1 MSVNTSAG
9 SILRVSTGTPATFDV
24 AGYAALTYVIVGE
37 VTDLGE
43 FGREYNLVTHNPI
56 ATRGT
61 QKFKGSFNEGQMAI
75 QLGLDTDDS
84 GQALMKAASLIDGN
98 RSFSVTTQNG
108 DIYYFQAKVMSWKV
122 GVGNVDQIT
131 SANSVLELTTSD
143 GGIGVVVD
151 LSNAPDT
158 APTITAAPSITSAIA
173 GSPLAF
179 TPGSSIGNPT
189 PTNTYAARV
198 NGTIVASNITSGSYT
213 LGAGTAGQPV
223 VVVMTAANG
232 ISPNATANSP
242 SVNIAASTV
251 APTITVAPAITGTP
265 RQGQAITF
273 SAASATGTPAPT
285 LAYDL
290 LLNDVVALT
299 GITSGVTLYPAGSS
313 GQVPKIRATASNGTA
328 PNAVATSAAGPAVA
342 APFTAPSFTAN
353 PVILG
358 TPTAGQ
364 SVSWNA
370 ATATGNPAPTITYFA
385 ELDGVEGGT
394 AVTSGAY
401 TLPSDSAGK
410 TMRIVARAAN
420 GVSPNAVAFSA
431 PVTVQAAGPAPGA
444 VTFSG
449 QPVTFSGQ
457 AVTFGA

>member
-61 QKFKGSFNEGQMAI
+61 QKHKGSFNEGQMAI

-108 DIYYFQAKVMSWKV
+108 DVYYFQAKVMSWKV

-251 APTITVAPAITGTP
+251 APTITVAPAVTGTP
-265 RQGQAITF
+265 REGQAINF
-273 SAASATGTPAPT
+273 SAATATGTPAPT

-313 GQVPKIRATASNGTA
+313 GQVPKVRVTASNGTL

-342 APFTAPSFTAN
+342 APFTAPAFTSPPA
-353 PVILG
+353 ITG
-358 TPTAGQ
+358 TPTEGQ
-364 SVSWNA
+364 PITGTA
-370 ATATGNPAPTITYFA
+370 AVATGNPSPTITY
-385 ELDGVEGGT
+385 ELLLDDVLALSSVTLGATTYPAGSGGKVPKLRAT
-394 AVTSGAY
+394 ATNSQGSATS
-401 TLPSDSAGK
+401 TS
-410 TMRIVARAAN
+410 
-420 GVSPNAVAFSA
+420 
-431 PVTVQAAGPAPGA
+431 AAGP
-444 VTFSG
+444 
-449 QPVTFSGQ
+449 
-457 AVTFGA
+457 